1 MVGRVFLFWLCN
13 TKRSEISHIFKT
25 LFFLNKGH
33 TRKVLR
39 FKKHSSNLGDLI
51 HERQFLI
58 NFIAAAVSLTFD
70 ILRHLALHSANCNR
84 HTFNQQLLVRLFF
97 ISVPFA
103 NISPSIATWAMKRNQ
118 LSIWADNQLFV
129 NCVQP
134 RLNCKE
140 RLRLLCRAFLTET
153 VEEQFPWNV
162 CLIFFSKFENS
173 KFRN

>member
-13 TKRSEISHIFKT
+13 TKRSEISRIFKT

-58 NFIAAAVSLTFD
+58 NFIAAAVSLRFD
-70 ILRHLALHSANCNR
+70 ILRHLALHSTKSNR
-84 HTFNQQLLVRLFF
+84 NQQLLVRIFV
-97 ISVPFA
+97 ISVLFA

-140 RLRLLCRAFLTET
+140 RLRLLCRALLTET
-153 VEEQFPWNV
+153 VEEQFPSNV